1 MLKFLRLNSIR
12 SRMLSGFLFLTLLI
26 VCVAIFSLYTINRA
40 NKAAA
45 IDTQISQLQIA
56 TLSLIKTD
64 NDFSDLETLNENY
77 FETHQSSFLN
87 RRDSLVAQIQQF
99 SNIVYQKGK
108 LPLVEGMAKIDTV
121 FKQYEVTFKLY
132 EGLLY
137 KKGFKD
143 YGLEGKMRLHAHA
156 LENQSL
162 GMDIVKILTLRRNEK
177 DFFLRHDIEY
187 AHTLNSMVNSLL
199 AELQADSASNSK
211 AIFHL
216 VQYQNLFN
224 QLAEAQTQIG
234 LTSYD
239 GLRNDLNTLSNTL
252 ANDYYTLAT
261 NSYNRSIQAQT
272 KARIFYISVVVGAV
286 IFSLISGYWISKRLS
301 SPIAKLS
308 SLMKKAISAK
318 KKVKIDLTLSNA
330 AEEISTLTKT
340 FAHLMEQTT
349 VQMKQIKTKQRL
361 VKNRNNELKKL
372 NAELDS
378 FIYSTA
384 HDLRSPLTS
393 LLGLLHIAKMEN
405 KQDEIQT
412 YFEMME
418 ASIHRMEDFISQ
430 IVGYSKNKR
439 LVVLSERIDIYK
451 MIAEI
456 FESHRFVEGA
466 NKINML
472 VDVKDK
478 HPFHSDRGR
487 ILILF
492 NNLISNAIRYAD
504 KEKPNPFVKI
514 NVVIEE
520 TEMFVEFSDNGLGIG
535 KEHINRIF
543 DMFYRANVH
552 SKGSGLGLFIFKE
565 TITKLRGLVTV
576 ESELGLGTKFF
587 IRLPNLYNANGVG
600 QTTLALVASDS
611 AA

>member
-1 MLKFLRLNSIR
+1 
-12 SRMLSGFLFLTLLI
+12 MLSGFLFLTLLI
-26 VCVAIFSLYTINRA
+26 VCVAIFSLFTINRA
-40 NKAAA
+40 KRAAA

-64 NDFSDLETLNENY
+64 NDFSDLETINANY

-87 RRDSLVAQIQQF
+87 RRDSLVSQIQQL

-108 LPLVEGMAKIDTV
+108 VELVEGMAKIDTV
-121 FKQYEVTFKLY
+121 FKQYEATFKLY
-132 EGLLY
+132 ESLLY
-137 KKGFKD
+137 RKGFKD
-143 YGLEGKMRLHAHA
+143 YGLEGKMRIHAHA
-156 LENQSL
+156 LEDERL
-162 GMDIVKILTLRRNEK
+162 GMDIVKVLTLRRNEK
-177 DFFLRHDIEY
+177 DFFLRHDPEY
-187 AHTLNSMVNSLL
+187 AHALNKMVSSLL
-199 AELQADSASNSK
+199 TELRADSIANSK

-224 QLAEAQTQIG
+224 ELANVQTQIG

-239 GLRNDLNTLSNTL
+239 GLRNDLNNLSNTL
-252 ANDYYTLAT
+252 AKDYYTLAT

-272 KARIFYISVVVGAV
+272 RAQIFYISVVIGAV
-286 IFSLISGYWISKRLS
+286 IFSLVSGYWISKRLS
-301 SPIAKLS
+301 SPIARLS
-308 SLMKKAISAK
+308 ALMKRAISAK

-340 FAHLMEQTT
+340 FAHLMEQTSL
-349 VQMKQIKTKQRL
+349 QMQEIKTKQRL
-361 VKNRNNELKKL
+361 LKNRNNELKKL

-393 LLGLLHIAKMEN
+393 LLGLLHIAKMESN
-405 KQDEIQT
+405 QDEMGT

-418 ASIHRMEDFISQ
+418 TSIHRMEDFISQ

-439 LVVLSERIDIYK
+439 LVVVSERIDVYQI
-451 MIAEI
+451 IAEI

-466 NKINML
+466 SKINML

-478 HPFHSDRGR
+478 YPFHSDRGR

-492 NNLISNAIRYAD
+492 NNLISNAVRYAD
-504 KEKPNPFVKI
+504 KNKPNPFVKI

-520 TEMFVEFSDNGLGIG
+520 TEMSVEFSDNGVGIG
-535 KEHINRIF
+535 KEHISRIF

-565 TITKLRGLVTV
+565 TMTKLRGLVTV
-576 ESELGLGTKFF
+576 ESELGVGTKFF
-587 IRLPNLYNANGVG
+587 IRLPNLYNSKSEG
-600 QTTLALVASDS
+600 QTTLALVASDN